1 MELDQ
6 ESLDRAPPLT
16 GAFIVASSE
25 TRSTRRPSVWSVRRL
40 SRSHLLLVAL
50 AALLGADAAAAQGRL
65 DRFALILEQSPLAGK
80 LNQSPDGRRLA
91 SAADRA
97 PIEAAQQVVRAALA
111 ERGIT
116 VLGATQIVL
125 NAIYVA
131 APGAQ
136 ESDLAALP
144 GVARVQ
150 RMRPLRRHMNRA
162 LELVR
167 ARAAWPAVGGMANA
181 GAGVKIGI
189 LDTGI
194 DHTHPAFQD
203 PSLRPPPG
211 YPRCQPADCPFTN
224 NKIIVARSYV
234 NLLVLADRP
243 EFSRPDDLS
252 PRDRVGHGTA
262 AAMVAAGVETRGPA
276 ATVSGVAPKAY
287 LGNYK
292 IYGSPGVNDIT
303 FDDVVVMAL
312 EDALKD
318 GMDIAV
324 LASGQ
329 PAEWGPNDR
338 GAVCNLADTEPCDVQ
353 AAAVENAVRAG
364 LAVVVSAGN
373 DGDLA
378 VRFPALNSLHSPGT
392 APSAITVGASTN
404 SHIFFSTMRAL
415 GDGVPGPLQRIPM
428 LFGNGPRPAGPLTAR
443 LKDVAATEPDGF
455 ACRPL
460 GRDSLAGAIALIDRG
475 GCAFATK
482 VANAQRA
489 GAVAVVIVQSGG
501 SNFIFPMLGLAE
513 TGIPAAMIGSE
524 DGRAVRAFLS
534 ANPDRPWRLDPALVE
549 FDAEA
554 DTIAYFSSRGPGIGD
569 NHIKPELVAVGTD
582 LYLATQSYDPNG
594 DMWSPDGFTAV
605 QGTSFAAPM
614 VAGAAALV
622 KQLRPAFTPA
632 ELKSAVVN
640 TAGGNLADFDENGA
654 RIAASVTARGAGKL
668 NVAEAVR
675 TVVTAEPAAL
685 SFGVVSAG
693 RLPSLGLRIR
703 NRGATAV
710 TLTLR
715 VDPPDARLQLSPTRL
730 TLPAGASEQVSV
742 RLATLPPPGSYEGYV
757 VIEGGAV
764 PLRVPYLYLRG
775 DGVPF
780 NMLPISGFDFVANA
794 GERIPGDLLVKVVD
808 RYGVPVPNVGVRFR
822 PAAGIARA
830 SERTDELGIAFARA
844 LAPPFPGEFEFS
856 AELLAGPTLAVTFPG
871 RVRLRPTIFQNGVVN
886 AASGEIG
893 RGLAPGSYISIF
905 GRNLS
910 EAQRVYTTPYL
921 PLSLA
926 GTSVSFDVPER
937 KLSLPGRLH
946 FVSEGQI
953 NVQIPWELRGI
964 NSAQLKVSI
973 GALSESALYTL
984 PLYDYSPAFFEIADP
999 AGSGRVIVAALD
1011 EGFRVITSANRARR
1025 GRIAQ
1030 LYANGLG
1037 PVDNTPPSGEATPAA
1052 PLARTLERPE
1062 VSVGGRPAAVQFSGL
1077 SPGSVALYQVH
1088 IVVPQELSPGL
1099 YEVVM
1104 TQGGVRSKAA
1114 LLYVD

>member
-1 MELDQ
+1 MDGRSRGWGWSAPLRLA
-6 ESLDRAPPLT
+6 SL
-16 GAFIVASSE
+16 
-25 TRSTRRPSVWSVRRL
+25 
-40 SRSHLLLVAL
+40 LLLVQL
-50 AALLGADAAAAQGRL
+50 AAAQGRL
-65 DRFALILEQSPLAGK
+65 DRFALLLGEPPLAGR
-80 LNQSPDGRRLA
+80 LVQAADGRR
-91 SAADRA
+91 AADGEALRR
-97 PIEAAQQVVRAALA
+97 IEAQQQALRAALS
-111 ERGIT
+111 ERGFT
-116 VLGATQIVL
+116 VLGATQVLL
-125 NAIYVA
+125 NAVYVA
-131 APGAQ
+131 APGASEEQ
-136 ESDLAALP
+136 LRSFP
-144 GVARVQ
+144 GVAEVR

-167 ARAAWPAVGGMANA
+167 ARAAWPAVGGTGNA

-211 YPRCQPADCPFTN
+211 YPRCEPADCPFTS
-224 NKIIVARSYV
+224 NKIIAARSYV

-262 AAMVAAGVETRGPA
+262 AAMAAAGVETSGPSA
-276 ATVSGVAPKAY
+276 RVSGVAPKAF

-292 IYGSPGVNDIT
+292 IYGSPGVNDVT
-303 FDDVVVMAL
+303 FDDVIAMAL
-312 EDALKD
+312 EDALRD
-318 GMDIAV
+318 GMDIVV

-338 GAVCNLADTEPCDVQ
+338 GAVCNLTGTDPCDVQ

-415 GDGVPGPLQRIPM
+415 GDGVPGPLQQIPV
-428 LFGNGPRPAGPLTAR
+428 LFGNGPRPAGPLTAPV
-443 LKDVAATEPDGF
+443 KDVAAAEPDGF

-475 GCAFATK
+475 GCAYATK

-489 GAVAVVIVQSGG
+489 GAVAVLIVQSGG

-513 TGIPAAMIGSE
+513 TGIPAAMMGAD
-524 DGRAVRAFLS
+524 DGRLVRAFVS

-549 FDAEA
+549 LDAEA

-582 LYLATQSYDPNG
+582 LYLAAQSYDPNG
-594 DMWSPDGFTAV
+594 DMWSPDRFTAA
-605 QGTSFAAPM
+605 QGTSFAAPI

-640 TAGGNLADFDENGA
+640 TARGNLADFDDNGA
-654 RIAASVTARGAGKL
+654 RIAAGVTARGAGKL
-668 NVAEAVR
+668 DAADAVR
-675 TVVTAEPAAL
+675 TAVTVEPATL
-685 SFGVVSAG
+685 SFGALSAG
-693 RLPSLGLRIR
+693 TLPSLGLRIR
-703 NRGATAV
+703 NRGAAAA

-715 VDPPDARLQLSPTRL
+715 VDPPDARLQLSASRL

-742 RLATLPPPGSYEGYV
+742 RLASLPPPGSYEGYL

-764 PLRVPYLYLRG
+764 PLRVPYLYLRA

-780 NMLPISGFDFVANA
+780 NILPIGGFEFVANA
-794 GERIPGDLLVKVVD
+794 GETIPGDLLVKVVD
-808 RYGVPVPNVGVRFR
+808 RYGVPVPNVPVRFR
-822 PAAGIARA
+822 PAAGIVRA
-830 SERTDELGIAFARA
+830 SERTDGLGIAFARA
-844 LAPPFPGEFEFS
+844 VAPPFPGEFEFS

-871 RVRLRPTIFQNGVVN
+871 RVRLRPAIFQDGVVN

-893 RGLAPGSYISIF
+893 RGLAPGSYVSIF

-910 EAQRVYTTPYL
+910 EALRVYATPYL

-937 KLSLPGRLH
+937 RLSLPGRLH

-953 NVQIPWELRGI
+953 NVQIPWELRGM
-964 NSAQLKVSI
+964 NSARLKVSI

-999 AGSGRVIVAALD
+999 AGSGRVILAALD
-1011 EGFRVITSANRARR
+1011 EGFRVLTSANRARR

-1037 PVDNTPPSGEATPAA
+1037 PVDYTPPSGEATPAA
-1052 PLARTLERPE
+1052 PLARTIERPE
-1062 VSVGGRPAAVQFSGL
+1062 VSVGGRPALVQFSGL
-1077 SPGSVALYQVH
+1077 SPGSVALYQVN

-1104 TQGGVRSKAA
+1104 TQGSVRSKAA

>member
-1 MELDQ
+1 M
-6 ESLDRAPPLT
+6 
-16 GAFIVASSE
+16 
-25 TRSTRRPSVWSVRRL
+25 
-40 SRSHLLLVAL
+40 LVGQL
-50 AALLGADAAAAQGRL
+50 AAAQGRL
-65 DRFALILEQSPLAGK
+65 DRFALLLDEPPLAAR
-80 LNQSPDGRRLA
+80 LVQAADGRR
-91 SAADRA
+91 AANADEQRR
-97 PIEAAQQVVRAALA
+97 IEARQQALRAALS
-111 ERGIT
+111 ERGFT
-116 VLGATQIVL
+116 VLGATQVLL
-125 NAIYVA
+125 NAVYVA
-131 APGAQ
+131 APGASEEQ
-136 ESDLAALP
+136 LRSIP

-150 RMRPLRRHMNRA
+150 RLRPVRRHMNRG

-167 ARAAWPAVGGMANA
+167 ARAAWPAVGGAQNA
-181 GAGVKIGI
+181 GAGVKIAI

-203 PSLRPPPG
+203 PALRPPPG
-211 YPRCQPADCPFTN
+211 YPRCEPADCPFTT
-224 NKIIVARSYV
+224 NKIIAARSYV
-234 NLLVLADRP
+234 HLLVLADQP
-243 EFSRPDDLS
+243 QFSRPDDLS

-262 AAMVAAGVETRGPA
+262 AAMAAAGVETRGPA
-276 ATVSGVAPKAY
+276 ATISGVAPRAY

-292 IYGSPGVNDIT
+292 IYGSPGVNDVT
-303 FDDVVVMAL
+303 FDDVIAMAL

-338 GAVCNLADTEPCDVQ
+338 GAVCNLTGTDPCDVQ
-353 AAAVENAVRAG
+353 AAAVENAVRSG
-364 LAVVVSAGN
+364 LTVVVSAGN

-404 SHIFFSTMRAL
+404 SHIFFSTLKAL
-415 GDGVPGPLQRIPM
+415 GEGVPGPLQRVPVM
-428 LFGNGPRPAGPLTAR
+428 FGNGPKPAGPLTAP

-460 GRDSLAGAIALIDRG
+460 GRDSLAGAIAIIDRG
-475 GCAFATK
+475 VCSFASK

-489 GAVAVVIVQSGG
+489 GAVAVLIVQSGG
-501 SNFIFPMLGLAE
+501 SNFIYPMLGLSE
-513 TGIPAAMIGSE
+513 TGIPAAMMGAD

-534 ANPDRPWRLDPALVE
+534 ANPDRAWRLDPALVE
-549 FDAEA
+549 LDAEA
-554 DTIAYFSSRGPGIGD
+554 DTIAYFSSRGPGIGE

-594 DMWSPDGFTAV
+594 DLWSPDGFTAA

-640 TAGGNLADFDENGA
+640 TARGNLADFDENGA

-668 NVAEAVR
+668 DVAEAVR
-675 TVVTAEPAAL
+675 TAVTVEPAAL
-685 SFGVVSAG
+685 SFGVVRAES
-693 RLPSLGLRIR
+693 LPSLGLRIR

-715 VDPPDARLQLSPTRL
+715 VDPPDSRLQLSTTRL
-730 TLPAGASEQVSV
+730 TLAPGASQQISV
-742 RLATLPPPGSYEGYV
+742 AVASLPQPGSYEGFL

-794 GERIPGDLLVKVVD
+794 GETIPGDLLVKVVD
-808 RYGVPVPNVGVRFR
+808 RYGVPVPNVPVRFR
-822 PAAGIARA
+822 PSAGIVRA
-830 SERTDELGIAFARA
+830 SERTDELGIAFAQA
-844 LAPPFPGEFEFS
+844 VAPSFPGEFEYS
-856 AELLAGPTLAVTFPG
+856 AELLAGPRLEALFPG
-871 RVRLRPTIFQNGVVN
+871 RVRLRPAIFQNGVVN

-910 EAQRVYTTPYL
+910 EALRVYATPYL

-953 NVQIPWELRGI
+953 NVQIPWELRGM
-964 NSAQLKVSI
+964 NSVRLKVSI
-973 GALSESALYTL
+973 GAVSESALYTL

-999 AGSGRVIVAALD
+999 AGSGRLVVAALD
-1011 EGFRVITSANRARR
+1011 ENYQVLSSANRARR
-1025 GRIAQ
+1025 GRTVQ

-1037 PVDNTPPSGEATPAA
+1037 PVDNTPATGEATPRA
-1052 PLARTLERPE
+1052 PLSQTIQRPE
-1062 VSVGGRPAAVQFSGL
+1062 VSVGGRPASVEFSGL
-1077 SPGSVALYQVH
+1077 SPGSVALYQVN
-1088 IVVPQELSPGL
+1088 IVVPEQLSPGL
-1099 YEVVM
+1099 HEVVM

-1114 LLYVD
+1114 LLWVE